1 VTAKGYIGL
10 GPPEVQDGHLVTVLL
25 GGQVPFILSKQQE
38 KFRLVGEC
46 YVHGLMDGE
55 AFSEDGVEIDE
66 FHIK

>member
-1 VTAKGYIGL
+1 M
-10 GPPEVQDGHLVTVLL
+10 QDGNLVTVLL
-25 GGQVPFILSKQQE
+25 GGQVPFILSKQE